1 MMKIHFREQYGTR
14 GEEVLYVTPAGKNA
28 NLVFHFQFPLI
39 IVFSSIIFY
48 IYIIYKIIDLDQES
62 IVRVPLKGDVLSVTK
77 ESFGLR
83 RLFQRLFLP
92 QGYPDSVSN
101 DYIHYQIWDTV
112 QAFCSTIT
120 GNYTIFLS

>member
-1 MMKIHFREQYGTR
+1 MAQKAKKFFMLPQLVKYPLFYFIPMKMYPSKILRFF
-14 GEEVLYVTPAGKNA
+14 L
-28 NLVFHFQFPLI
+28 L
-39 IVFSSIIFY
+39 FS
-48 IYIIYKIIDLDQES
+48 DQES

-83 RLFQRLFLP
+83 RLFQRIFLP
-92 QGYPDSVSN
+92 QGYPDSVSA

-120 GNYTIFLS
+120 GNRNR